1 MVKASVGNQK
11 GNKKVTDEEKNV
23 RKHRIEDRSAT

>member
-1 MVKASVGNQK
+1 MAKASAGNQE
-11 GNKKVTDEEKNV
+11 GNKNVTDEEKNV